1 MTTAIIL
8 AGGIGKRMQPI
19 QKDKCLLKFL
29 GKELILHKI
38 EQLEK
43 AGIREF
49 IIICNPA
56 SLAKVKELVG
66 SKAEYVVQQEAK
78 GMADA
83 MLSIRNPPREAL
95 IVGISDLVEDNAYAN
110 VLQKKGDSV
119 LLGYKVKEYKSVGYL
134 ITEGDRIKGMIEKP
148 GAGNEPSDMV
158 NIVVHYHRDFPR
170 LVKSMRET
178 KSDKDDVYERA
189 MDKLMKETDFRVV
202 PYDGKW
208 VPIKYPWHVLDA
220 AEFFLGNV
228 KRSISPGAKISD
240 KAVIE
245 GDVVI
250 EDGVRVF
257 ENAVIRGPCYIGK
270 NSVVGNSVL
279 IVGGSH
285 IGERCAIGF
294 SSEIKHSYFGD
305 DSWSHQNYVGD
316 SVISDGCNLGA
327 RTMIANWRFDGQ
339 PVKVKIGEDK
349 VSTGKNKF
357 GCILGENSKTG
368 INVSIMPGVKIGPN
382 SIAGAHLMVEEDI
395 GPGRFVLLKQT
406 VEEKE
411 NKLKAGGP
419 KEELIKKLKGNL

>member
-1 MTTAIIL
+1 MKAIIL
-8 AGGIGKRMQPI
+8 AGGIGKRMAPI

-38 EQLEK
+38 GQLEK

-66 SKAEYVVQQEAK
+66 SKAEYVVQNEAK

-83 MLSIRNPPREAL
+83 LLSIKNPPREAL
-95 IVGISDLVEDNAYAN
+95 IVGTSDLVEDKAYAD
-110 VLQKKGDSV
+110 VLRKEGDAV
-119 LLGYKVKEYKSVGYL
+119 LLGYKVKEYRPVGYL
-134 ITEGDRIKGMIEKP
+134 ITEGDRIKGIIEKP

-170 LVKSMRET
+170 LVKSMKET
-178 KSDKDDVYERA
+178 KSDKDDVYEKA
-189 MDKLMKETDFRVV
+189 MDKLMKETDFRVA
-202 PYDGKW
+202 PYEGRW
-208 VPIKYPWHVLDA
+208 VPVKYPWHVLDA
-220 AEFFLGNV
+220 AEFFLAGV
-228 KRSISPGAKISD
+228 KRKISPNAKISD

-270 NSVVGNSVL
+270 NSIVGNNALVW
-279 IVGGSH
+279 GGSH
-285 IGERCAIGF
+285 IGDNCAIGF

-305 DSWSHQNYVGD
+305 SAWSHQNYVGD
-316 SVISDGCNLGA
+316 SIIMDGCNLGA
-327 RTMIANWRFDGQ
+327 GTRTANWRFDGQ
-339 PVKVKIGEDK
+339 PVKVKIGEEQ
-349 VSTGKNKF
+349 VSTGRDKF
-357 GCILGENSKTG
+357 GCIMGENSKTG

-382 SIAGAHLMVEEDI
+382 SVVGPHLMISEDL

-411 NKLKAGGP
+411 NMLKADGS
-419 KEELIKKLKGNL
+419 KEEKIKKLKGNL

>member
-1 MTTAIIL
+1 MKAIIL

-38 EQLEK
+38 GQLER
-43 AGIREF
+43 AGIRAF
-49 IIICNPA
+49 IIVCNPT

-66 SKAEYVVQQEAK
+66 DKAEYVVQQEAK

-83 MLSIRNPPREAL
+83 LLAIKNPPKEAL
-95 IVGISDLVEDNAYAN
+95 IVGTSDLVDDKAYTD
-110 VLQKKGDSV
+110 VLRKEGDSV
-119 LLGYKVKEYKSVGYL
+119 LLGYRTEHYLPVGYL
-134 ITEGDRIKGMIEKP
+134 ATEGDKIKGIIEKP

-202 PYDGKW
+202 PYEGKW

-270 NSVVGNSVL
+270 NSIVGNNAL

-285 IGERCAIGF
+285 IGDNCAIGF

-305 DSWSHQNYVGD
+305 SAWSHQNYVGD
-316 SVISDGCNLGA
+316 SIIMDGCNLGA
-327 RTMIANWRFDGQ
+327 GTRTANWRFDGQ
-339 PVKVKIGEDK
+339 PVKVKIGDEQL
-349 VSTGKNKF
+349 STGKDKF
-357 GCILGENSKTG
+357 GCIMGENSKTG
-368 INVSIMPGVKIGPN
+368 INVSLMPGVKIGPN
-382 SIAGAHLMVEEDI
+382 SIVGAHLMVAEDV
-395 GPGRFVLLKQT
+395 GPGRFVLLKQS

-411 NKLKAGGP
+411 NKLKDVGSK
-419 KEELIKKLKGNL
+419 KELMKKPKGNL